1 MKDTTFK
8 GRMISHTGEFM
19 AALLLLQPMLD
30 VLSYFMQNV
39 GGTVFTTALR
49 MALLITVSLYGF
61 VISDRKRVYG
71 VFYGLIAGF
80 WLLHM
85 LNCLRTGYMDPVGDA
100 AEYLK
105 LVQFPLWTLSFV
117 TFFRR
122 RDSLDYSVVGILA
135 ANFGIILLVVLLSF
149 LTGHPVYT
157 YDYPERG

>member
-80 WLLHM
+80 
-85 LNCLRTGYMDPVGDA
+85 
-100 AEYLK
+100 
-105 LVQFPLWTLSFV
+105 
-117 TFFRR
+117 
-122 RDSLDYSVVGILA
+122 
-135 ANFGIILLVVLLSF
+135 
-149 LTGHPVYT
+149 
-157 YDYPERG
+157 